1 MDRAPATEFG
11 RYRMVAE
18 PRYYG
23 AGSLVDAREIRTDE
37 PRVLWLLMPHVVSDP
52 ETRERVVRVATALRR
67 ISSSHLVRL
76 HEFGEIE
83 GQPFFAH
90 GSVHGLDLAELSEP
104 DGVGPVE
111 ALGVIAQVGAGL
123 DHLHHA
129 GIVDGAL
136 GPRRIVV
143 TEEDGEIRTLVRH
156 AGLLSVLLP
165 TSALF
170 GTQKQEAL
178 DYGAPELHR
187 GEAPTVR
194 SDVYSLG
201 SLLWHALT
209 GEAPFTSYVGH
220 RAAAVPQVAGDGP
233 VEEAVNAVLRRA
245 MAKDPADRYRDA
257 GSFVGTLRSIAAL
270 AHEVGNDA
278 VPARLTRLDVP
289 EPAVDPVRDPI
300 LDPVLEPDPGP
311 ALAAEE
317 DVEIIDPP
325 VVATT
330 TPYDDPLEATVEPA
344 LRTAMNHWNEG
355 RTVTIR
361 RRRDSGMK
369 GALIGAVILGGV
381 VLTTTVGVRVAGRA
395 DDAPD
400 REAPASTRT
409 SATSTAVTNPLEQL
423 FPIAAEGRCVAAT
436 GTAEHRLERWTCQRR
451 GYRVVL
457 TRWDRPS
464 SAAARV
470 PHGGSRAAREVWEI
484 DGARAGTQWTW
495 RSTGERQRFR
505 WTAVYDDVPYAV
517 TIAAEDTD
525 RRRHARRHVVFRP
538 STVLG

>member
-1 MDRAPATEFG
+1 MDQAPAAEFG

-23 AGSLVDAREIRTDE
+23 AGSLVAAREIRTDE
-37 PRVLWLLMPHVVSDP
+37 PRLLWLLMPHVVSDP
-52 ETRERVVRVATALRR
+52 ATRERVVRVATALRR

-90 GSVHGLDLAELSEP
+90 GSVHGLDLAEVSEP

-111 ALGVIAQVGAGL
+111 ALGVIAEVGAGL

-136 GPRRIVV
+136 GPRRLVV
-143 TEEDGEIRTLVRH
+143 TEQDGEIRTLVRH
-156 AGLLSVLLP
+156 AGLLAVLLP

-187 GEAPTVR
+187 GEAPTVS

-245 MAKDPADRYRDA
+245 MAKDPADRYRDV

-270 AHEVGNDA
+270 AREVGTDA

-289 EPAVDPVRDPI
+289 EPAVDPV
-300 LDPVLEPDPGP
+300 LDPVLDPGP
-311 ALAAEE
+311 AAEE
-317 DVEIIDPP
+317 DEEIVDL
-325 VVATT
+325 AAAST
-330 TPYDDPLEATVEPA
+330 TPYDVPLEVTVEPA
-344 LRTAMNHWNEG
+344 LRTAMDHWNEG

-361 RRRDSGMK
+361 RRRGSGMK
-369 GALIGAVILGGV
+369 GALIGAMILGGV

-400 REAPASTRT
+400 RVAPASTPTSASSPART
-409 SATSTAVTNPLEQL
+409 SPLERL
-423 FPIAAEGRCVAAT
+423 FPIAAAGHCVEAA
-436 GTAEHRLERWTCQRR
+436 GTVEHRLERWTCERR

-470 PHGGSRAAREVWEI
+470 PHGGRRAAREVWEI
-484 DGARAGTQWTW
+484 DGVRAGTQWTW
-495 RSTGERQRFR
+495 RTGGERQRFR

-517 TIAAEDTD
+517 TIAAQDTD
-525 RRRHARRHVVFRP
+525 RRRHARRHVAFRP